1 MVKEKA
7 KWLID
12 DEEFSSPIMSYL
24 WWVTLRLCCLPM
36 YIYQQQV
43 KSSDPWVQFA
53 GIFKDDPLFD
63 EFVEAMAA
71 ERRKLDAEMAAY
83 DAANEENQP
92 A

>member
-1 MVKEKA
+1 
-7 KWLID
+7 
-12 DEEFSSPIMSYL
+12 
-24 WWVTLRLCCLPM
+24 
-36 YIYQQQV
+36 
-43 KSSDPWVQFA
+43 VQFA

>member
-1 MVKEKA
+1 
-7 KWLID
+7 
-12 DEEFSSPIMSYL
+12 
-24 WWVTLRLCCLPM
+24 M

-92 A
+92 AWANTF